1 MIKVVSSSILLNCR
15 QINILSTWKCN
26 HPSHPKEYR
35 GLLGWDDVGK
45 TSPLSGPVRSFE
57 QDPIEIYGRQDVI
70 MGIEDDNGEEYDF
83 EIDKTN
89 YRKFRKK
96 AESLIGDRTWFTF
109 KVAGVV
115 DSNYAQEEILRMWLM
130 IAIRVRF
137 KEP

>member
-1 MIKVVSSSILLNCR
+1 
-15 QINILSTWKCN
+15 
-26 HPSHPKEYR
+26 
-35 GLLGWDDVGK
+35 
-45 TSPLSGPVRSFE
+45 
-57 QDPIEIYGRQDVI
+57 

-115 DSNYAQEEILRMWLM
+115 DSNYAQEEILRM
-130 IAIRVRF
+130 
-137 KEP
+137 

>member
-1 MIKVVSSSILLNCR
+1 
-15 QINILSTWKCN
+15 
-26 HPSHPKEYR
+26 
-35 GLLGWDDVGK
+35 
-45 TSPLSGPVRSFE
+45 
-57 QDPIEIYGRQDVI
+57 